1 MLCPSSCYYKMPN
14 TNLAGGGDP
23 NVGPAD
29 GAVVLLL
36 APLPDAMLAEGVA
49 TVDADRLHKQ
59 LRADGTLQLRLR
71 QLPYKE

>member
-36 APLPDAMLAEGVA
+36 APLSFSEGCEETVKCNLTLAIA
-49 TVDADRLHKQ
+49 LF
-59 LRADGTLQLRLR
+59 LLS
-71 QLPYKE
+71 